1 MRTKFPF
8 TLEIDED
15 NFALEYKEPNK
26 KQSKELMD
34 EFSKIK
40 GSADEFFALKDEI
53 GVLEEKKSAKKEIA
67 TCLDGDDKSAVIKEI
82 LALIDEIEAK
92 SKQLKEYEK
101 QNINL
106 DEVSLKRFE
115 ISIGGDDFE
124 ALKKA
129 VEEKGISYYALM
141 NAIDETIAKERTK
154 K

>member
-53 GVLEEKKSAKKEIA
+53 GVLEEKKSAKKELA

-101 QNINL
+101 RNINL

-115 ISIGGDDFE
+115 ISIGGDDCE

-129 VEEKGISYYALM
+129 VEEKGISHYALM
-141 NAIDETIAKERTK
+141 NAIDETIAKERVK